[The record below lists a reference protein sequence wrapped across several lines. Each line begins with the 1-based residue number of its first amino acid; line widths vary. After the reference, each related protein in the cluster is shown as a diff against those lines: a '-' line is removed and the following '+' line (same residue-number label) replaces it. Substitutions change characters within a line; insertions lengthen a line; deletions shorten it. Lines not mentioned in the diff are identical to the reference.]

1 MGRGVTDDEFIAAVR
16 AAVCDRDLPPPASP
30 ADVARAEAVI
40 GAAFPLLL
48 RRLYLE
54 VADGGFGIWPVLSVT
69 DNGEWFSDEQDIM
82 EAHRQWASHPVKPP
96 GVVPLMDRGCAMWTL
111 VDFTTPEGRIWDW
124 DPYQCC
130 VLVPTTLS
138 LKQWLAGWL
147 DGRIEPGPYPHVR
160 IHAED
165 CPGEHGSAVR

>member
-1 MGRGVTDDEFIAAVR
+1 MTDDELIAAVR
-16 AAVCDRDLPPPASP
+16 AAVCARDLPPPASP
-30 ADVARAEAVI
+30 ADIARAEAVI
-40 GAAFPLLL
+40 GAAFPPLL

-82 EAHRQWASHPVKPP
+82 EAHRQWASNPVKPP

-124 DPYQCC
+124 DPHQCC
-130 VLVPTTLS
+130 VLVPTILS
-138 LKQWLAGWL
+138 LKEWLAGWL
-147 DGRIEPGPYPHVR
+147 DGRIEPGPYLHVR

-165 CPGEHGSAVR
+165 CLGEHGSAVR